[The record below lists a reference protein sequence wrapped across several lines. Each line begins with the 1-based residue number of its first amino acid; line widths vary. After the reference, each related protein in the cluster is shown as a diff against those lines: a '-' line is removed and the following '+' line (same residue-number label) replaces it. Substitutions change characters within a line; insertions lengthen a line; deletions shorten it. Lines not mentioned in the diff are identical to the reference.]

1 MRVLPD
7 VVGIDRAFDY
17 VVPTSWEADGRAERV
32 VVGSM
37 VRIPLAGRRVDGWV
51 TAVEV
56 EPESGVRLVELVK
69 LRGMGP
75 SPELLDLAGWAAWR
89 WAGRRV
95 AFLRS
100 ASPERM
106 VAAAAKRRPRDPV
119 PAGPRDVFDDAFD
132 HGVATVRVAPD
143 DDGLGVALAAC
154 RRGDAL
160 ILTADTAR
168 ARHLAVAL
176 RRAGVSVA
184 LAPDEWAAAA
194 GGATVVGTR
203 SAAWM
208 PMPDLA
214 AVVVIDEHDERF
226 KEERTPAWHAREVAL
241 ERARRAGVPA
251 VMTSAVPS
259 LEALRS
265 GPLLRRDR
273 SIERDDWPIVDVL
286 DRRDEDPTKSGP
298 FAADLRRHID
308 GDRRVVCVLNRTGRA
323 RLLACAACGE
333 LVRSDDGGQ
342 IMRLVDD
349 ELVSAD
355 GLERRP
361 VVCTGCGSTTLKT
374 LRMGVERASEE
385 LEAFLGEPVDE
396 ITAASE
402 QRPQRR
408 VAIGTEAV
416 LHRIDRADVVVF
428 LDFDQEL
435 LAVRQR
441 AAEQA
446 MAMISQAARLVGGRG
461 SGGRVVVQTRQPEHE
476 VILAAGRGDPSL
488 VAVAE
493 RDRRRP
499 LRLPPY
505 GAQVSISGDGAAAL
519 IDSFGTVEGVQVRGP
534 LDDRWLLRAE
544 SHAPILDRLAE
555 IERPA
560 ARVRIDVDPLRV

>member
-1 MRVLPD
+1 M
-7 VVGIDRAFDY
+7 
-17 VVPTSWEADGRAERV
+17 
-32 VVGSM
+32 
-37 VRIPLAGRRVDGWV
+37 
-51 TAVEV
+51 
-56 EPESGVRLVELVK
+56 
-69 LRGMGP
+69 
-75 SPELLDLAGWAAWR
+75 
-89 WAGRRV
+89 
-95 AFLRS
+95 
-100 ASPERM
+100 
-106 VAAAAKRRPRDPV
+106 
-119 PAGPRDVFDDAFD
+119 
-132 HGVATVRVAPD
+132 
-143 DDGLGVALAAC
+143 
-154 RRGDAL
+154 
-160 ILTADTAR
+160 
-168 ARHLAVAL
+168 AL

-259 LEALRS
+259 LEALRA

-286 DRRDEDPTKSGP
+286 DRRDEDPTRSGP

-355 GLERRP
+355 GSERRP

-374 LRMGVERASEE
+374 LRMGVERAREE

-396 ITAASE
+396 ITVASE

-505 GAQVSISGDGAAAL
+505 GAQVSISGEGAAAL
-519 IDSFGTVEGVQVRGP
+519 IDSFGTVKGVQVRGP
-534 LDDRWLLRAE
+534 LDGRWLLRAE
-544 SHAPILDRLAE
+544 SHTPILDRLAE